1 MQWPLR
7 LHRTEKSG
15 SAVEAGAEFIG
26 CGTVA
31 AVSSM
36 RVHLRQRLDVI
47 ADTAATAG
55 SDSPASSCV
64 VAYQWRRS

>member
-1 MQWPLR
+1 MTVGV
-7 LHRTEKSG
+7 HRTEKSG

-36 RVHLRQRLDVI
+36 RVHLTPFRPGTELLDEPTETVI
-47 ADTAATAG
+47 RK
-55 SDSPASSCV
+55 SPAG
-64 VAYQWRRS
+64 A